1 MMAGWLIMVL
11 LYLLVTAYVGR
22 RRMERCQGADMTE
35 ERRIAQYRFS
45 LLWNAGTLLGMFVLM
60 GLASVGWEEIGLRP
74 VQLRPGGG
82 IVLGA
87 VLFLCVVLTAL
98 FLYQML
104 AFQCSARYRES
115 MTALMTQK
123 RNAGGLYE
131 RTVDSLIPGA
141 GGKSAGFSSHR
152 SQRACVKRSFSEGS
166 FCICW
171 AELFRRR
178 RGFCWLPPPVSCL
191 AWPIFTR
198 GSRACSRLRCWGPC
212 LVCCIWGQTRSCC
225 VCRFIFCSIFLRLSS
240 MKVET
245 NKQGRRAALRGG
257 RSLQDVQV
265 VRGPAGRQ
273 RRLMCL
279 LPQLRCSRM
288 AFWTHQIPYRARAT
302 ALRASTTFK

>member
-104 AFQCSARYRES
+104 AFQCSVRYRES

-131 RTVDSLIPGA
+131 RTVDSLIPRSRREKRWFFFTSFAA
-141 GGKSAGFSSHR
+141 GLCEEIIFRGFFLYLLGRAFPAAPWFLLAAAAGFMFGVAHFY
-152 SQRACVKRSFSEGS
+152 QGVKGVF
-166 FCICW
+166 
-171 AELFRRR
+171 
-178 RGFCWLPPPVSCL
+178 
-191 AWPIFTR
+191 
-198 GSRACSRLRCWGPC
+198 
-212 LVCCIWGQTRSCC
+212 
-225 VCRFIFCSIFLRLSS
+225 
-240 MKVET
+240 K
-245 NKQGRRAALRGG
+245 
-257 RSLQDVQV
+257 
-265 VRGPAGRQ
+265 
-273 RRLMCL
+273 
-279 LPQLRCSRM
+279 
-288 AFWTHQIPYRARAT
+288 T
-302 ALRASTTFK
+302 ALLGTMFGLLYLGTNSVVLCVPLHILFDFSSAFLYESGDE

>member
-131 RTVDSLIPGA
+131 RTVDSLIP
-141 GGKSAGFSSHR
+141 R
-152 SQRACVKRSFSEGS
+152 S
-166 FCICW
+166 
-171 AELFRRR
+171 RREKEKLNPEP
-178 RGFCWLPPPVSCL
+178 WLN
-191 AWPIFTR
+191 R
-198 GSRACSRLRCWGPC
+198 
-212 LVCCIWGQTRSCC
+212 
-225 VCRFIFCSIFLRLSS
+225 
-240 MKVET
+240 
-245 NKQGRRAALRGG
+245 
-257 RSLQDVQV
+257 
-265 VRGPAGRQ
+265 
-273 RRLMCL
+273 
-279 LPQLRCSRM
+279 
-288 AFWTHQIPYRARAT
+288 
-302 ALRASTTFK
+302 

>member
-1 MMAGWLIMVL
+1 
-11 LYLLVTAYVGR
+11 
-22 RRMERCQGADMTE
+22 
-35 ERRIAQYRFS
+35 
-45 LLWNAGTLLGMFVLM
+45 MFVLM

-131 RTVDSLIPGA
+131 RD
-141 GGKSAGFSSHR
+141 GGQSDPPEPAEKRWFFLHIVR
-152 SQRACVKRSFSEGS
+152 QRACVKRSISEGS

-178 RGFCWLPPPVSCL
+178 RGFAGCRRRFQVCV
-191 AWPIFTR
+191 AIFTR

-212 LVCCIWGQTRSCC
+212 LVCCIWGQTRSVLC
-225 VCRFIFCSIFLRLSS
+225 VPLHILFDFSSAFLYESGD
-240 MKVET
+240 E
-245 NKQGRRAALRGG
+245 
-257 RSLQDVQV
+257 
-265 VRGPAGRQ
+265 
-273 RRLMCL
+273 
-279 LPQLRCSRM
+279 
-288 AFWTHQIPYRARAT
+288 
-302 ALRASTTFK
+302 